1 MNCLFVVYH
10 ETAPVDK
17 GGFLAPLG
25 VSGNP
30 DEGLFDRY
38 GIV

>member
-17 GGFLAPLG
+17 GGFFAPLG
-25 VSGNP
+25 VSGKA
-30 DEGLFDRY
+30 G
-38 GIV
+38 

>member
-17 GGFLAPLG
+17 GGFLLH
-25 VSGNP
+25 SGSPGKP